1 MHPRTAATL
10 DELKRTRWFRCVGV
24 QDTEAAVVL
33 SSWYEAIES
42 CNSCEWEDLCLEAAN
57 QLRERI
63 AERSMERFQLWNQ
76 LATELRPIAVAL
88 ATEKTKAVLEENEL
102 PETFLDTVKWDI
114 LHLLMEA
121 EYADIYPPGF
131 YASQGY
137 WYVHGHFPC
146 GWQGDFPKGTLIIY

>member
-1 MHPRTAATL
+1 
-10 DELKRTRWFRCVGV
+10 
-24 QDTEAAVVL
+24 
-33 SSWYEAIES
+33 
-42 CNSCEWEDLCLEAAN
+42 
-57 QLRERI
+57 
-63 AERSMERFQLWNQ
+63 MERFQLWNQ